1 MRSQASLELGQ
12 HQQLALTPQLRQAL
26 RLLQCST
33 LELEQEIAQA
43 VADNPVLELDEP
55 ATDAV
60 SAQAEMLERHWAQPA
75 RQAVTDDIPES
86 PASQSLTDHLLQQ
99 LRTTRA
105 SLRDQALG
113 VVLIGELD
121 EHGYLDFD
129 PVSHSTAL
137 PPDWDVQ
144 EEEWRAARRLLQSF
158 DPAGVGARDLP
169 ECLRLQLRSRAAQWP
184 PDVLDCALR
193 LTRFL
198 EDLGAGR
205 WGRLCAA
212 LGCSRALLDAA
223 HQALLQLDPRPLSAW
238 QEDTTCY
245 VVPDVLFHRSGTRW
259 AVSLNP
265 ALEPRLRV
273 DAGLAAQLEREG
285 APVLREQ
292 VRVARQ
298 LVQSLGQRRQ
308 TILRV
313 AEFIAVHQRAF
324 LEQGAS
330 ALRPLVLREVAQ
342 ALELH
347 ESTISRATRL
357 KYAQTPWG
365 VVELKH
371 FFGTG
376 VQTASGEDA
385 SARAIQAVMRVLL
398 DAESPGKPLSD
409 MRLSQLLA
417 DQGLVIA
424 RRTVA
429 KYREAL
435 GVPVASLRKA
445 QGK

>member
-1 MRSQASLELGQ
+1 MRSQPSLELGQ

-55 ATDAV
+55 AADAA
-60 SAQAEMLERHWAQPA
+60 SAQAEMLERHWTQPA

-86 PASQSLTDHLLQQ
+86 PASQSLADHLLQQ

-113 VVLIGELD
+113 AVLIGELD
-121 EHGYLDFD
+121 ERGYLEFD
-129 PVSHSTAL
+129 PASHAAAL
-137 PPDWDVQ
+137 PEDWDVQ
-144 EEEWRAARRLLQSF
+144 DDEWRAALRLLQSF

-169 ECLRLQLRSRAAQWP
+169 ECLRLQLRARSAQWP

-193 LTRFL
+193 LTGCL

-205 WGRLCAA
+205 WGRLCET
-212 LGCSRALLDAA
+212 LGCGRALLDAA
-223 HQALLQLDPRPLSAW
+223 HQALLRLDPRPAGAW
-238 QEDTTCY
+238 REEATCY
-245 VVPDVLFHRSGTRW
+245 VVPDVLFHRAGARW

-273 DAGLAAQLEREG
+273 DAGLAARLEEG
-285 APVLREQ
+285 DVPALREQ

-298 LVQSLGQRRQ
+298 LIQSLGQRSQ

-313 AEFIAVHQRAF
+313 AEFLAVHQRPF
-324 LEQGAS
+324 LEQGET
-330 ALRPLVLREVAQ
+330 ALRPLVLRDVAQ

-365 VVELKH
+365 VYELKH
-371 FFGTG
+371 FFGAG
-376 VQTASGEDA
+376 VQTESGEDA
-385 SARAIQAVMRVLL
+385 SARAIQAVMRSLL
-398 DAESPGKPLSD
+398 DAEPPGKPLSD
-409 MRLSQLLA
+409 MQLARLLA

-429 KYREAL
+429 KYREAM
-435 GVPVASLRKA
+435 GVPTASLRKA
-445 QGK
+445 LG

>member
-26 RLLQCST
+26 KLLQCST
-33 LELEQEIAQA
+33 QELEQEIAQA
-43 VADNPVLELDEP
+43 VADNPVLELDETAP
-55 ATDAV
+55 DA
-60 SAQAEMLERHWAQPA
+60 SAQAEMLDRHWAQPA

-86 PASQSLTDHLLQQ
+86 PASQSLGDHLLQQ

-105 SLRDQALG
+105 GLRDQAL
-113 VVLIGELD
+113 VAVLIGELD
-121 EHGYLDFD
+121 ERGCLEFD
-129 PVSHSTAL
+129 PAAHAAAL
-137 PPDWDVQ
+137 PDDWDVD
-144 EEEWRAARRLLQSF
+144 EDEWRAALRLLQSF

-169 ECLRLQLRSRAAQWP
+169 ECLRLQLRARAADWP

-193 LTRFL
+193 LTRCL
-198 EDLGAGR
+198 DDLGAGR
-205 WGRLCAA
+205 WGRLCEA
-212 LGCSRALLDAA
+212 LGCDRALLDAA
-223 HQALLQLDPRPLSAW
+223 HHALLRLDPHPVSAW
-238 QEDTTCY
+238 QEDATCY
-245 VVPDVLFHRSGTRW
+245 VVPDILFHRAGARW
-259 AVSLNP
+259 VASLNP
-265 ALEPRLRV
+265 ALEPRLRI
-273 DAGLAAQLEREG
+273 DAGLAAQLESGEVP
-285 APVLREQ
+285 ALRDQ

-298 LVQSLGQRRQ
+298 LIQQLGQRRQ

-313 AEFIAVHQRAF
+313 ADFIAVHQRAF
-324 LEQGAS
+324 LDQGDA

-365 VVELKH
+365 VYELKH
-371 FFGTG
+371 FFGAG

-385 SARAIQAVMRVLL
+385 SARAIQAVMRSLL
-398 DAESPGKPLSD
+398 DAEPSGKPLSD
-409 MRLSQLLA
+409 MRLAQLLA
-417 DQGLVIA
+417 DQGYVIA

-429 KYREAL
+429 KYREAM

-445 QGK
+445 HA